1 MTEQNTQP
9 VNPLSMTDEEALALD
24 LSPVEAE
31 GVVTPPEG
39 TEPPQNEPEGVVA
52 GDEGGSPEVQPAE
65 TAEGGTPTEQVTDPF
80 EGQPAAKQEDG
91 APASNKDAIDYKA
104 FYERVTAP
112 FKADGHELTVD
123 NPDDMIKL
131 MQKGVNYQ
139 RKTQELAEDRRYIQ
153 VLKDNGLYDQDKL
166 SLVVDVVKGDKQAIA
181 KLLKE
186 HSIDM
191 YDLSDSEGDDYQ
203 SKNYLPSAE
212 NIALADVVSTLQ
224 TDPKFESFWSDVL
237 KMDAASRQFITA
249 NPNTLS
255 DLFDNFKAGIHQE
268 IVGKYNQLNLLGKI
282 PHGTTFLQAYSAIGQ
297 QLMAER
303 ANKPATKVVAP
314 KPAAKPQPIDSP
326 LLGTPHKGSGA
337 KPTPNVLNMSD
348 EEFLKQFS

>member
-1 MTEQNTQP
+1 MTEQTPQP
-9 VNPLSMTDEEALALD
+9 VNPLSLTDEEAIALD
-24 LSPVEAE
+24 LSSVDDE
-31 GVVTPPEG
+31 GVSTLPDG
-39 TEPPQNEPEGVVA
+39 TEAPQNEPEGVVA
-52 GDEGGSPEVQPAE
+52 GDEGVSPEVQPAE
-65 TAEGGTPTEQVTDPF
+65 TAEGGTPAQKVTDPF
-80 EGQPAAKQEDG
+80 AGQPVTTQQGDADAPNKG
-91 APASNKDAIDYKA
+91 AVDYKA

-139 RKTQELAEDRRYIQ
+139 RKSQELAEDRRYIQ
-153 VLKDNGLYDQDKL
+153 VLKDNGLYDQEKL
-166 SLVVDVVKGDKQAIA
+166 SLVVDVIKGDKQAIA
-181 KLLKE
+181 KLLQD

-191 YDLSDSEGDDYQ
+191 YELSDSEGENYQ

-212 NIALADVVSTLQ
+212 NIALSDVVSELQ
-224 TDPKFESFWSDVL
+224 TDPKFEDFWSDVL

-255 DLFDNFKAGIHQE
+255 DLFDNFKAGVHQE

-282 PHGTTFLQAYSAIGQ
+282 PQGTTFLQAYSAIGQ
-297 QLMAER
+297 QLMAAR

-314 KPAAKPQPIDSP
+314 KSAAKPQRIDSP
-326 LLGTPHKGSGA
+326 LLGTPHKGGGGKA
-337 KPTPNVLNMSD
+337 TPNVLNMSD